1 MFISPD
7 ADGNEAATG
16 ISRALGMALI
26 GWRQSVD
33 ITSDWVLESMQEI
46 VGELKKEQRGL
57 FPYRCWRRQPGNTE
71 RDLQVT
77 SCSKTSGTGCHL
89 QIRGRTIRSRV
100 NLVMAE
106 AEHGGL
112 KVTPMRNGSLLVQAH
127 SYGFME
133 NVCISL
139 CHGVISCG

>member
-7 ADGNEAATG
+7 ADGKEAATG

-26 GWRQSVD
+26 RWRQSAD

-71 RDLQVT
+71 RDLQAT
-77 SCSKTSGTGCHL
+77 GCSKTSGTGFHL
-89 QIRGRTIRSRV
+89 QIRGRTITSPV
-100 NLVMAE
+100 NLGIVE
-106 AEHGGL
+106 PGHGGFM
-112 KVTPMRNGSLLVQAH
+112 VTLMRNGSLLTQIR
-127 SYGFME
+127 SYGSME
-133 NVCISL
+133 NVSILCCIHS
-139 CHGVISCG
+139 